1 MKNTKQTTWNSKG
14 ERVSVEIPESFTIVY
29 PQGPKGAQGNRPAR
43 RVERDG
49 RVSYVPQ

>member
-1 MKNTKQTTWNSKG
+1 MSTPANAAFKQAQRKFRDRANS
-14 ERVSVEIPESFTIVY
+14 VNAVY

-49 RVSYVPQ
+49 RVSYVPL